1 MKTARALGLNI
12 RETITQTAKRVIR
25 RSLRMDMRRLVGQ
38 KVRRIRQKKGA
49 DTRNPN
55 DLGYPTRK
63 GEHTAH
69 GGKISNMFG

>member
-1 MKTARALGLNI
+1 
-12 RETITQTAKRVIR
+12 
-25 RSLRMDMRRLVGQ
+25 MDMRRLVGQ